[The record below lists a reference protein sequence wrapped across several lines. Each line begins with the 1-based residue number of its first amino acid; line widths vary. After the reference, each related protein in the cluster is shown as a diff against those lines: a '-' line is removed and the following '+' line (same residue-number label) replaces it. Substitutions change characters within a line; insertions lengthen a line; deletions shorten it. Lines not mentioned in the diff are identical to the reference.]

1 MSERAGESTRGEPPV
16 TTGETTDEENP
27 AQASGVAG
35 VRGALA
41 RYRVMAYVVGV
52 GLLALCFSMIMEYV
66 FDQDRF
72 TAVVGPVHGFLYI
85 VYLVAVVDLAL
96 KARWSMKGAVLVML
110 AGVVPLLSFVE
121 ERRVTAKVRGGI
133 AI

>member
-1 MSERAGESTRGEPPV
+1 MSESPV
-16 TTGETTDEENP
+16 TTDEENP
-27 AQASGVAG
+27 ARAAGAAG

-52 GLLALCFSMIMEYV
+52 GLLALCLSMIMEYG
-66 FDQDRF
+66 FDQDRY
-72 TAVVGPVHGFLYI
+72 TAIVGPVHGFLYI
-85 VYLVAVVDLAL
+85 VYLVVTVDLAL
-96 KARWSMKGAVLVML
+96 KARWSMKGTVLVML
-110 AGVVPLLSFVE
+110 AGVVPLLSFFV